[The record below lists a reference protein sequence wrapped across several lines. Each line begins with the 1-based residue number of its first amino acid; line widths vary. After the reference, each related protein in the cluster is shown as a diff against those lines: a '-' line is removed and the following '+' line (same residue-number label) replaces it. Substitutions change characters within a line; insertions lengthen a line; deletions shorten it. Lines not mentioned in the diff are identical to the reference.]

1 MLCCSFQLPSH
12 TSGVSSSSS
21 GRHCNLWSAGDRSY
35 ICCTVGIDMVILCM
49 NLALTIIN
57 DRNNVLLVYV
67 EQDCLLQREVTHQ
80 KPLNSTP
87 LNLTHL
93 PLHHNPILGRPPH
106 LQSFIVYSIIIAHY
120 FLYDYSQLHYF
131 LLHQLI

>member
-1 MLCCSFQLPSH
+1 
-12 TSGVSSSSS
+12 
-21 GRHCNLWSAGDRSY
+21 
-35 ICCTVGIDMVILCM
+35 MVILCM
-49 NLALTIIN
+49 NLTLTIIN

-67 EQDCLLQREVTHQ
+67 EQDCLLEREVTHQ

-106 LQSFIVYSIIIAHY
+106 LQSLLYTPLLSLITFYIMIILSCITFY
-120 FLYDYSQLHYF
+120 YTN
-131 LLHQLI
+131 